1 MAVYSYAEQFE
12 RELQQKYK
20 RELTSYDL
28 EKSNPQVKFI
38 NAQTIKLP
46 SITVSGYKDHNRSN
60 IGFNTGTISICFRSN
75 GYRRS
80 KPSFRGSKYSK

>member
-28 EKSNPQVKFI
+28 ENSNPQVKFI

-46 SITVSGYKDHNRSN
+46 SITVSGYKDHNRGDRKSVV
-60 IGFNTGTISICFRSN
+60 
-75 GYRRS
+75 
-80 KPSFRGSKYSK
+80 